1 MIMKPI
7 QFLLA
12 KYEINKIEFIT
23 QLVTFNITKKNIK
36 LMITI
41 DQFDINSFTLSDPDT
56 DSDIYPHSIVSVLS
70 YFNKGPNCE
79 LILRMPEIIMT
90 QNYYEPISKYSFKFN
105 EESFLRFP
113 FDPKQQNCN
122 KIKTVFS
129 DIDGLMEK
137 NNKHLFGRFSRY
149 NFEYNPIIQKYDHH
163 IDDEK
168 TGFDFWKAKLDIDKD
183 KELIKTQIYVDG
195 PLIKKENMISYGVII
210 GHKSYR
216 YVPIS
221 SISDLNEYLTKD
233 SIVSC
238 DIKGMMFANKVGKE
252 KEYKIRFKIVKMYIS
267 NITNERF
274 DATFY
279 NEHNIEDENIDI
291 EIEI

>member
-1 MIMKPI
+1 M
-7 QFLLA
+7 L
-12 KYEINKIEFIT
+12 
-23 QLVTFNITKKNIK
+23 
-36 LMITI
+36 TI

-56 DSDIYPHSIVSVLS
+56 DSDIYPHNIVSVLS

-79 LILRMPEIIMT
+79 LILRIPEIKMT
-90 QNYYEPISKYSFKFN
+90 QNYYEPISKYSFRFN
-105 EESFLRFP
+105 EEFFLRFP
-113 FDPKQQNCN
+113 FDSKQQNCN

-129 DIDGLMEK
+129 DIDKLMKK
-137 NNKHLFGRFSRY
+137 NNKHLFGKFAKY
-149 NFEYNPIIQKYDHH
+149 NFEYKPIIQNYDDH
-163 IDDEK
+163 IDHDGE

-183 KELIKTQIYVDG
+183 KGVIKTQIYVDG
-195 PLIKKENMISYGVII
+195 LPIEKENMINYGVII
-210 GHKSYR
+210 GYKPYR

-221 SISDLNEYLTKD
+221 SINDLNKYLTKD

-238 DIKGMMFANKVGKE
+238 DIKGMMFANKLGKE